1 MAKRQVF
8 NFTFTPGSAG
18 AGTVVLP
25 TRIPL
30 RRLLIIT
37 NVTDGIIIYNFADS
51 NKGATQSYSSA
62 NDETTF
68 TLEHNTSAMSSSDE
82 LQIFVDADAQEI
94 DFKDSFYDPVNK
106 LRISNPEN
114 LIDTD
119 FEYGLQSSKWETL
132 ELVNNYPSYHSTT
145 GDASLTGITSVTSQ
159 AGSDQITVSFAEAH
173 RLTVGTP
180 IDVRGLAS
188 VTAEGNFLITAVP
201 STTTFV
207 YKAKSTQ
214 STTASLFGSYTAI
227 IAGRFFNGSALEY
240 NEETG
245 IVSDQAAQSKLTVN
259 TSQVHGFDNGTE
271 IYLLNSLGSR
281 TASLTDT
288 TSNAPDGDYYVE
300 HRDSETVNKLSDFD
314 PQLSE
319 TKEVRGTHY
328 LKFVPSA
335 TTMNL
340 SNNTITW
347 TNHQLLTDDCVAYI
361 APIGEDEIVGLN
373 RFDVY
378 YVDRVDSN
386 TIKLKDTSN
395 NVINLTGYGTSNFG
409 RHQLCI
415 AYELSGVRKAA
426 NSYTIYWE
434 TVADANAGSGSGRDL
449 TGSSYSNYGISGST
463 RPQHLMFCTRGT
475 NTLGNQRGLLYYWGE
490 GFNSNF
496 HFPITAATSSTDS
509 VYNYFPLEMPEHFY
523 QYYYAGWGNNETSYF
538 NGQFARGYNSDYEF
552 YTSYSDG
559 FNRNANY
566 DVTFTTKSY
575 YAIPLVQDTEAGIY
589 IANHGASIGD
599 SMTLTTNGVFNTNA
613 GSTGWN
619 SSAHTLTNNSG
630 SAVNITPVNSN
641 IISIL
646 NKNLHRISGTISSLS
661 LSREKANRD
670 TFYYANHGLTTGN
683 TTEITT
689 TSGGVLPTVP
699 SGGIAY
705 TTASEHL
712 PLMHKIVQ
720 DAIEAWQSSNS
731 SKFENF
737 TVGRNPRDMR
747 AQEVASNSNFN
758 YINFYFRA
766 ITSDNLNVYQPNSGY
781 GFGSVPDNTLIQTM
795 RNNASN
801 HAKYLGFDMY
811 KNLNVNGASV
821 PYGLFSHGADPLA
834 AYQGNNDTYMYQ
846 YMYRHN
852 SISAGTVLFDMDNQT
867 RNGYRYSAVVFYQA
881 PTSGTHTGAI
891 MATISVWKNAWAT
904 NTSSIPTSYH
914 YAYNYSSRNQI
925 TAYMTDYSA
934 CSYFGFFQMKVPN
947 NATWTSTDAQNLI
960 YGIVDAFNTNFN
972 YPTLTSGN
980 TVGVTVV
987 DNNRFKIFD
996 TTTQVP
1002 YDFTNS
1008 GTPTITFGSI
1018 TATGTSYGELDGTY
1032 PIYDSPSTTSYRLQ
1046 LPFSSPTRAIVFASS
1061 DVNTSQDSVTA
1072 TGHGLITGMPFV
1084 YTAGQKITASGLDS
1098 GDTVY
1103 AIVVNEDVLQFANSK
1118 NEAIAGTALNLEGAG
1133 SGNHTITI
1141 NSVTGMT
1148 PQTGVI
1154 STTSGSA
1161 KITGDENSLFKRYW
1175 KTGDGIII
1183 KNTTTNP
1190 ATLVESEV
1198 KIIPT
1203 DSEIELTAPLNF
1215 TSTSSKVFRKTE
1227 LYVRP
1232 NGSFQHKPFDG
1243 GVAIQTGTSPNSSL
1257 VRQTRKYFRY
1267 QSGKGI
1273 QTSYAM
1279 NFNPPTQL
1287 ESLNGS
1293 GTTATATTR
1302 YPHRLSVGN
1311 NIEIVGSGDTNFNGT
1326 FNVATV
1332 PNDFT
1337 FTYSSGGP
1345 TLTAQPSGFPDFY
1358 INSYTDSYVRGGMF
1372 DEQNGFFYE
1381 YDGQT
1386 IYCVRR
1392 SSTQQ
1397 LSGTFAVTNRSHTV
1411 TGTNTSANRQLAA
1424 GDKIVIRGQSY
1435 KVTNVDG
1442 ASTIEIAPAYR
1453 GVAGSGVIIT
1463 KTVDTKI
1470 SQPNWSVDPCDGTG
1484 QSGFNL
1490 DLKKI
1495 QMAYMD
1501 YAWYGAGKIRF
1512 GWKANDGKVIYT
1524 HEFIH
1529 NNKLKESYFRSGNL
1543 PARYEVGTTTAPA
1556 YYPALFHWGTSVIM
1570 DGTFDDDKAYLFTSN
1585 SNTLAFSNGL
1595 PISAT
1600 TTEASSLVYR
1610 YNKNTRNYDW
1620 YVHIP
1625 FAQSDASKLITGTPL
1640 YTSGGQLTGEVIHS
1654 TVYRSGGYAA
1664 TRAVARIYITTSN
1677 SAPANGTYPS
1687 VPQGT
1692 SVSFGASTAGTSVVD
1707 LGTTLIPLI
1716 SIRLA
1721 PSVDG
1726 GLSGGLGQRDIIN
1739 RMQLKL
1745 NTVGVVLTHDCEVS
1759 MILNSDLSTTNFV
1772 PVQSPSLCQTIKHEI
1787 GQEIFGGSNLFQFRA
1802 SGGPEDSAGQNT
1814 SATSNFELG
1823 EVIDLGNS
1831 ILGGDGVFPNGPDLL
1846 TIAVRVLDT
1855 SGINASNQFKASA
1868 RISWAE
1874 SQA

>member
-8 NFTFTPGSAG
+8 NFTFTPGSGG

-51 NKGATQSYSSA
+51 NKGATQSYSA
-62 NDETTF
+62 VNDETTF
-68 TLEHNTSAMSSSDE
+68 TLEHDTSSMSSGDE

-145 GDASLTGITSVTSQ
+145 GDASLTGITAVTSQ
-159 AGSDQITVSFAEAH
+159 AGSDQITVSFAEPH

-240 NEETG
+240 NEESG
-245 IVSDQAAQSKLTVN
+245 IVSDNAALSKLTVN

-271 IYLLNSLGSR
+271 IYLLNTLGSR
-281 TASLTDT
+281 TASITET
-288 TSNAPDGDYYVE
+288 TGSNAPDGDYYVE
-300 HRDSETVNKLSDFD
+300 HRDTASTNKLSDLNL
-314 PQLSE
+314 QLTE
-319 TKEVRGTHY
+319 TKGVRGSYH

-340 SNNTITW
+340 TNNTITW
-347 TNHQLLTDDCVAYI
+347 TNHGLLTDDCVAYV
-361 APIGEDEIVGLN
+361 APLGEDEIVGLN
-373 RFDVY
+373 RFDIY
-378 YVDRVDSN
+378 YVDKVDNN

-395 NVINLTGYGTSNFG
+395 NVINLTGYGTSVTG
-409 RHQLCI
+409 RHQLCL
-415 AYELSGVRKAA
+415 AYELSGVRKTSSTY
-426 NSYTIYWE
+426 NIYWE

-449 TGSSYSNYGISGST
+449 TSSIGNYGLSGST
-463 RPQHLMFCTRGT
+463 QPNHLMFCARGT
-475 NTLGNQRGLLYYWGE
+475 NTIGTTSQGVREYWGE
-490 GFNSNF
+490 GYNSNF
-496 HFPITAATSSTDS
+496 HFPITAATANDDT
-509 VYNYFPLEMPEHFY
+509 VYRYFPFEVNEKFINS
-523 QYYYAGWGNNETSYF
+523 YYSGFSYNATGYGTF
-538 NGQFARGYNSDYEF
+538 SFAVNANADYEF
-552 YTSYSDG
+552 YTYYTDG
-559 FNRNANY
+559 FNYSGSY
-566 DVTFTTKSY
+566 DINFTAKTVY
-575 YAIPLVQDTEAGIY
+575 VIPLINDPEGNSIY
-589 IANHGASIGD
+589 VANHGATTGD
-599 SMTLTTNGVFNTNA
+599 SVTLTTSGVFQTNA
-613 GSTGWN
+613 GSAGYN
-619 SSAHTLTNNSG
+619 SSAHTLTNRSG
-630 SAVNITPVNSN
+630 QAIVLSPIDNN
-641 IISIL
+641 
-646 NKNLHRISGTISSLS
+646 RLS
-661 LSREKANRD
+661 LQGDKLYRLTGTVSALSINAEKTTRD
-670 TFYYANHGLTTGN
+670 SFYYANHGLTTGN
-683 TTEITT
+683 QTSITAT
-689 TSGGVLPTVP
+689 NGGALPSVL
-699 SGGIAY
+699 SGGITY
-705 TTASEHL
+705 KTASEHL
-712 PLMHKIVQ
+712 PLMHTIVQ

-731 SKFENF
+731 GKWTNF

-747 AQEVASNSNFN
+747 ASENANNSNSS
-758 YINFYFRA
+758 YTQFYLRV
-766 ITSDNLNVYQPNSGY
+766 ITGAGQNLYTSSPS
-781 GFGSVPDNTLIQTM
+781 FGNAPDDTLIQTL
-795 RNNASN
+795 SN
-801 HAKYLGFDMY
+801 SSQHNQYLGFDMY
-811 KNLNVNGASV
+811 KNVNTNGASV
-821 PYGLFSHGADPLA
+821 PYGLFSHGADPYA
-834 AYQGNNDTYMYQ
+834 AYQSTNETYMYPR
-846 YMYRHN
+846 MYRNN
-852 SISAGTVLFDMDNQT
+852 SISSGTVLLNQQNQT
-867 RNGYRYSAVVFYQA
+867 RNGYKYTAVVFYQA

-891 MATISVWKNAWAT
+891 MATLSVWKDAWAV
-904 NTSSIPTSYH
+904 NTTQPASNIRSDH
-914 YAYNYSSRNQI
+914 YAYNYSTRNQI
-925 TAYMTDYSA
+925 TARMVSYSA
-934 CSYFGFFQMKVPN
+934 CNYFGFFQMKVPN
-947 NATWTSTDAQNLI
+947 NTTWSGTDATNLI
-960 YGIVDAFNTNFN
+960 NGIVDAFNTNFN
-972 YPTLTSGN
+972 YPTLTSGD
-980 TVGVTVV
+980 TVGVTVIN
-987 DNNRFKIFD
+987 NNRFKIFD
-996 TTTQVP
+996 TATNVP
-1002 YDFTNS
+1002 FDFTNS
-1008 GTPTITFGSI
+1008 GTKNITFGSI
-1018 TATGTSYGELDGTY
+1018 AATGTDYGELDGTY
-1032 PIYDSPSTTSYRLQ
+1032 PIHDSPTTTSYRLQ
-1046 LPFSSPTRAIVFASS
+1046 LPFESPTRAAVFASS

-1072 TGHGLITGMPFV
+1072 TGHGLITGMPFT
-1084 YTAGQKITASGLDS
+1084 YTGNITGLTSGN
-1098 GDTVY
+1098 TYY
-1103 AIVVNEDVLQFANSK
+1103 AIVINEDVLQFASSK
-1118 NEAIAGTALNLEGAG
+1118 NNAIGGSPTNLTNVG
-1133 SGNHTITI
+1133 SGNHTLTI

-1154 STTSGSA
+1154 STTNGSA

-1175 KTGDGIII
+1175 KTGDEIII
-1183 KNTTTNP
+1183 KNTTTTP

-1203 DSEIELTAPLNF
+1203 DLEIELTTPLNF

-1287 ESLNGS
+1287 ETLTGN

-1302 YPHRLSVGN
+1302 YPHRLNVGN
-1311 NIEIVGSGDTNFNGT
+1311 SIEIKESGDTNFNGNFT
-1326 FNVATV
+1326 VASV

-1345 TLTAQPSGFPDFY
+1345 TLTAQPSGFPDVY
-1358 INSYTDSYVRGGMF
+1358 INSYTDSFVRGGMF

-1397 LSGTFAVTNRSHTV
+1397 LSGTFSVVNRSHTV
-1411 TGTNTSANRQLAA
+1411 TGTNTSVNRQLTA

-1435 KVTNVDG
+1435 KVTNVNG

-1453 GVAGSGVIIT
+1453 GVGGSGVIIT
-1463 KTVDTKI
+1463 KTVDTKV
-1470 SQPNWSVDPCDGTG
+1470 SQANWSVDPCDGTG

-1512 GWKANDGKVIYT
+1512 GWKGNDGKVIYT

-1543 PARYEVGTTTAPA
+1543 PARYEVGTTTAPQ

-1600 TTEASSLVYR
+1600 TTEDSTLVYR
-1610 YNKNTRNYDW
+1610 YNKNTRNFDW

-1640 YTSGGQLTGEVIHS
+1640 FTTGGELTGEVIHS
-1654 TVYRSGGYAA
+1654 TVYRTYSGT
-1664 TRAVARIYITTSN
+1664 TRAVARIYITTGS
-1677 SAPANGTYPS
+1677 SAPANGTYPV

-1692 SVSFGASTAGTSVVD
+1692 SVSFGASAAGASEVD

-1726 GLSGGLGQRDIIN
+1726 GLSGSLGQRDIIN

-1759 MILNSDLSTTNFV
+1759 MILNSDLSTTAFEN
-1772 PVQSPSLCQTIKHEI
+1772 VQSPSLCQTIKHEI

-1814 SATSNFELG
+1814 SATSNFTLG

>member
-1 MAKRQVF
+1 MAKKQIF
-8 NFTFTPGSAG
+8 NYTFAPGNAG
-18 AGTVVLP
+18 AGTIKVS

-30 RRLLIIT
+30 KRLLIIT

-51 NKGATQSYSSA
+51 TKGATQAYSTA

-68 TLEHNTSAMSSSDE
+68 TLEHDTSSMSSGDE
-82 LQIFVDADAQEI
+82 LQIFVDADSQEI

-145 GDASLTGITSVTSQ
+145 GDASLSGITAVTST
-159 AGSDQITVSFAEAH
+159 AGSDQITVTFAEAH

-188 VTAEGNFLITAVP
+188 VTAEGNFLITSVP

-207 YKAKSTQ
+207 YKSKATQ
-214 STTASLFGSYTAI
+214 SVTQSLFGSYTSI

-240 NEETG
+240 NEESG
-245 IVSDQAAQSKLTVN
+245 IVSDAAAQSKLTVN
-259 TSQVHGFDNGTE
+259 TSQVHGFNDGTE
-271 IYLLNSLGSR
+271 IYLLNTLGTR
-281 TASLTDT
+281 EAAITDT
-288 TSNAPDGDYYVE
+288 TSSNAPDGDYYVE
-300 HRDSETVNKLSDFD
+300 YRDSTSTNKLSDLNT
-314 PQLSE
+314 QLNE
-319 TKEVRGTHY
+319 TKGVRGTYY

-347 TNHQLLTDDCVAYI
+347 TSHGLLTDDAVAYI

-373 RFDVY
+373 RFDIYGVEK
-378 YVDRVDSN
+378 VDNN
-386 TIKLKDTSN
+386 TIKLKDTGGST
-395 NVINLTGYGTSNFG
+395 VNLTGYGTSVTG

-415 AYELSGVRKAA
+415 AYELAGVRS
-426 NSYTIYWE
+426 NSSSYSIYWE
-434 TVADANAGSGSGRDL
+434 TFADANGGSGSGRDL
-449 TGSSYSNYGISGST
+449 TSSVGTYGISGST
-463 RPQHLMFCTRGT
+463 RPQHLLFCTRGS
-475 NTLGNQRGLLYYWGE
+475 NTIGNSSQGVRYYWGE
-490 GFNSNF
+490 GYNANF

-509 VYNYFPLEMPEHFY
+509 MYRYFPFEVSEKFY
-523 QYYYAGWGNNETSYF
+523 GQRYAAWGSETGYWSSGNFATSANN
-538 NGQFARGYNSDYEF
+538 DYEF
-552 YTSYSDG
+552 YTMYTDG
-559 FNRNANY
+559 FNYSGSY
-566 DVTFTTKSY
+566 DLSFTAKTT
-575 YAIPLVQDTEAGIY
+575 YAIPLVRDTEGNTIY
-589 IANHGASIGD
+589 VANHGASTGD
-599 SMTLTTNGVFNTNA
+599 SITLTTDGNFY
-613 GSTGWN
+613 
-619 SSAHTLTNNSG
+619 SSSGTASWSSSMHGLTDHDA
-630 SAVNITPVNSN
+630 SAVTVTKVDNNRLSMQGKAFYSLTGTVSAFSITA
-641 IISIL
+641 
-646 NKNLHRISGTISSLS
+646 
-661 LSREKANRD
+661 EKTNRD
-670 TFYYANHGLTTGN
+670 SFYYANHGLTTGDS
-683 TTEITT
+683 TSITAT
-689 TSGGVLPTVP
+689 NGGAVPTVL
-699 SGGIAY
+699 SGAIAY
-705 TTASEHL
+705 KSATDHL
-712 PLMHKIVQ
+712 PFMHKITK
-720 DAIEAWQSSNS
+720 DAIEAWQTSNS

-737 TVGRNPRDMR
+737 TVGNSPIRMR
-747 AQEVASNSNFN
+747 ASGSSSNSNFN
-758 YINFYFRA
+758 YFDAYHRVRTGTNSTIAATARA
-766 ITSDNLNVYQPNSGY
+766 
-781 GFGSVPDNTLIQTM
+781 FGAVPDDTLIQTV
-795 RNNASN
+795 SN
-801 HAKYLGFDMY
+801 TYHPDYLGFDMY

-821 PYGLFSHGADPLA
+821 PYGLISSSADPSV
-834 AYQGNNDTYMYQ
+834 AYQSSSVSYRNGSL
-846 YMYRHN
+846 YRHN
-852 SISAGTVLFDMDNQT
+852 ATSSTILMDLDTQT
-867 RNGYRYSAVVFYQA
+867 RNGFKWSAGVLYQA
-881 PTSGTHTGAI
+881 PTNGSHNGAI
-891 MATISVWKNAWAT
+891 VASLVIWKDAWAT
-904 NTSSIPTSYH
+904 NTTSTPSASSTVRSYSNRGYLYTGTPT
-914 YAYNYSSRNQI
+914 YSQ
-925 TAYMTDYSA
+925 
-934 CSYFGFFQMKVPN
+934 CSYMGYFQMQVPN
-947 NATWTSTDAQNLI
+947 NATWSATDATNLI
-960 YGIVDAFNTNFN
+960 HGIIDAFNTNFN
-972 YPTLTSGN
+972 YPTLTTGD

-987 DNNRFKIFD
+987 DNNRFQIYN
-996 TTTQVP
+996 TTSLVP
-1002 YDFTNS
+1002 YDLTNS
-1008 GTPTITFGSI
+1008 GTKDLTFGSI
-1018 TATGTSYGELDGTY
+1018 SATGTAYGDLDGTY
-1032 PIYDSPSTTSYRLQ
+1032 PIHDSPSTTSYRLQ
-1046 LPFSSPTRAIVFASS
+1046 LPFAASPRAVVFASS
-1061 DVNTSQDSVTA
+1061 AVSTTEDTVTA

-1084 YTAGQKITASGLDS
+1084 YTAAGTKITELASGS
-1098 GDTVY
+1098 TYY
-1103 AIVVNEDVLQFANSK
+1103 AIVVNEDLLQFATTSNA
-1118 NEAIAGTALNLEGAG
+1118 AIAGTAINFTGAG
-1133 SGNHTITI
+1133 SGNHTITV

-1154 STTSGSA
+1154 TTETGSA
-1161 KITGDENSLFKRYW
+1161 IITGDEDSLFKRYW
-1175 KTGDGIII
+1175 KTGDEIII
-1183 KNTTTNP
+1183 KNTTTSP

-1203 DSEIELTAPLNF
+1203 DGKIELTAPLDF

-1232 NGSFQHKPFDG
+1232 NGLFQHKPFDG
-1243 GVAIQTGTSPNSSL
+1243 GVAIQTGTSPNSSIA
-1257 VRQTRKYFRY
+1257 RQTRKYFRY

-1279 NFNPPTQL
+1279 NFNPPVQL

-1302 YPHRLSVGN
+1302 YPHRLSAGN
-1311 NIEIVGSGDTNFNGT
+1311 SIEVVGSADANFNGT
-1326 FNVATV
+1326 FTVATV
-1332 PNDFT
+1332 ANDFT

-1345 TLTAQPSGFPDFY
+1345 TLTANPSGFPDVY

-1381 YDGQT
+1381 YDGQD
-1386 IYCVRR
+1386 IFCVRR

-1397 LSGTFAVTNRSHTV
+1397 LSGTFAVTNRSHVV
-1411 TGTNTSANRQLAA
+1411 TGTNTVVNRQLTA
-1424 GDKIVIRGQSY
+1424 GDMIVIRGQSY
-1435 KVTNVDG
+1435 KVTHVSG
-1442 ASTIEIAPAYR
+1442 ATTINIAPAYR
-1453 GVAGSGVIIT
+1453 GVGGSGVIIT
-1463 KTVDTKI
+1463 KTIDTKVKQ
-1470 SQPNWSVDPCDGTG
+1470 SNWSIDPCDGTG
-1484 QSGFNL
+1484 ESGFNL
-1490 DLKKI
+1490 DIKKI

-1512 GWKANDGKVIYT
+1512 GWKGNDGKVIYT

-1600 TTEASSLVYR
+1600 TTNASSLVSK
-1610 YNKNTRNYDW
+1610 YNFSTRLNDW
-1620 YVHIP
+1620 YVHVP
-1625 FAQSDASKLITGTPL
+1625 FAQSDASKLITGTPM
-1640 YTSGGQLTGEVIHS
+1640 YTAGNELKGQVIHS
-1654 TVYRSGGYAA
+1654 TVYRKYSGT
-1664 TRAVARIYITTSN
+1664 TRAVARIYITSLSYGLTPT
-1677 SAPANGTYPS
+1677 AGTYPS

-1692 SVSFGASTAGTSVVD
+1692 SVSFGASTAGTSEID

-1745 NTVGVVLTHDCEVS
+1745 NTVGVVLTHDAEVS
-1759 MILNSDLSTTNFV
+1759 MILNSDLSTTAFEN
-1772 PVQSPSLCQTIKHEI
+1772 VQSPSLCQTIKHEI

-1802 SGGPEDSAGQNT
+1802 SGGQQDSAGQNT
-1814 SATSNFELG
+1814 SATSNFELA

-1831 ILGGDGVFPNGPDLL
+1831 ILGGDGVYPNGPDLL

>member
-8 NFTFTPGSAG
+8 NFTFTPGIG
-18 AGTVVLP
+18 GVGTVKVP

-51 NKGATQSYSSA
+51 NKGATQSYSTA

-68 TLEHNTSAMSSSDE
+68 TLEHNTSGMSSSDE
-82 LQIFVDADAQEI
+82 LQIFIDADAQEI

-145 GDASLTGITSVTSQ
+145 GDASLTGITAITSQ
-159 AGSDQITVSFAEAH
+159 SGSDQITVTFAEPH

-188 VTAEGNFLITAVP
+188 VTAEGNFLITSVP

-240 NEETG
+240 NEEEG
-245 IVSDQAAQSKLTVN
+245 IVSDSAAQSKLTVN
-259 TSQVHGFDNGTE
+259 TSQVHGFEDGTE
-271 IYLLNSLGSR
+271 IYLLNTLGSR
-281 TASLTDT
+281 TASITQT
-288 TSNAPDGDYYVE
+288 TNSNAPDGDYYVE
-300 HRDSETVNKLSDFD
+300 NRNDDSTSVLSGFD
-314 PQLSE
+314 RQLSE
-319 TKEVRGTHY
+319 TKGVHGTHH

-335 TTMNL
+335 STMNL
-340 SNNTITW
+340 TNNTITW
-347 TNHQLLTDDCVAYI
+347 TGHGLLTDDCVYYLAPVGESEI
-361 APIGEDEIVGLN
+361 AGLN
-373 RFDVY
+373 RFDIY
-378 YVDRVDSN
+378 YVDKVDNN
-386 TIKLKDTSN
+386 TIKLKDTSDS
-395 NVINLTGYGTSNFG
+395 VIDLTSYGTSVTG
-409 RHQLCI
+409 RHQLGI
-415 AYELSGVRKAA
+415 AYEISGV
-426 NSYTIYWE
+426 NSGAGSYNIYWR
-434 TVADANAGSGSGRDL
+434 TVADANSGVGSGRDL
-449 TGSSYSNYGISGST
+449 TASIGTYGISGSN
-463 RPQHLMFCTRGT
+463 RPNHLMFCTRGT
-475 NTLGNQRGLLYYWGE
+475 STFGTNRGVRTWWGE
-490 GFNSNF
+490 GYNNNF
-496 HFPITAATSSTDS
+496 HFPITAATSNNDI
-509 VYNYFPLEMPEHFY
+509 VYRYFPFEIPEKFLNNR
-523 QYYYAGWGNNETSYF
+523 YAVWDSETAYF
-538 NGQFARGYNSDYEF
+538 DGRFDVSANADYEF
-552 YTSYSDG
+552 YTMYSDG
-559 FNRNANY
+559 YRYNDTYN
-566 DVTFTTKSY
+566 VTYAAKTY
-575 YAIPLVQDTEAGIY
+575 YAIPLMTDPEADTLY
-589 IANHGASIGD
+589 IANHGASTGEKI
-599 SMTLTTNGVFNTNA
+599 TLTTSGHFYENT
-613 GSTGWN
+613 GTRVWSST
-619 SSAHTLTNNSG
+619 AHTLNN
-630 SAVNITPVNSN
+630 
-641 IISIL
+641 L
-646 NKNLHRISGTISSLS
+646 SGTSVQI
-661 LSREKANRD
+661 EKVDNNRLKLRGKRIFLLDGTVTGLTIDVTKTNRD
-670 TFYYANHGLTTGN
+670 SFYYANHGLTTGN
-683 TTEITT
+683 QTTITA
-689 TSGGVLPTVP
+689 TSGGAVPTVL
-699 SGGIAY
+699 SGAI
-705 TTASEHL
+705 TFSTASAHL
-712 PLMHKIVQ
+712 PRMHDIAR

-731 SKFENF
+731 SKYENF
-737 TVGRNPRDMR
+737 TVGTSPLRMR
-747 AQEVASNSNFN
+747 AQGASSNDNFN
-758 YINFYFRA
+758 RFEANQYIR
-766 ITSDNLNVYQPNSGY
+766 LNNNSSY
-781 GFGSVPDNTLIQTM
+781 TAQNHAFGTVPDNTLIQT
-795 RNNASN
+795 ASN
-801 HAKYLGFDMY
+801 TSHPNYLGFNMY
-811 KNLNVNGASV
+811 KNLNTNGASV
-821 PYGLFSHGADPLA
+821 PYGLVSHAADPFA
-834 AYQGNNDTYMYQ
+834 AYQSSQVSYFNGNV
-846 YMYRHN
+846 YRNNGITLN
-852 SISAGTVLFDMDNQT
+852 SNLFEVSNGT
-867 RNGYRYSAVVFYQA
+867 RNGFRYAAGVLYQP
-881 PTSGTHTGAI
+881 PTSGTHSGAI
-891 MATISVWKNAWAT
+891 ISIITIWKDAWAV
-904 NTSSIPTSYH
+904 NTSSTPAAYSYVRS
-914 YAYNYSSRNQI
+914 YTNRGYIFTGMPY
-925 TAYMTDYSA
+925 YSA
-934 CSYFGFFQMKVPN
+934 CAYSGMFQMKVPN
-947 NATWTSTDAQNLI
+947 NATWSATDAQNLV
-960 YGIVDAFNTNFN
+960 YGIIDAFATNFN
-972 YPTLTSGN
+972 YPTLTSGD
-980 TVGVTVV
+980 TVGVTVLN
-987 DNNRFKIFD
+987 NNRFQIFD
-996 TTTQVP
+996 TATNVP
-1002 YDFTNS
+1002 FDFQNS
-1008 GTPTITFGSI
+1008 GTAHITFGSI
-1018 TATGTSYGELDGTY
+1018 VPAGASGSIYGELDGTF
-1032 PIYDSPSTTSYRLQ
+1032 PIHDSPTSTSYRLQ
-1046 LPFSSPTRAIVFASS
+1046 IPFSTSPRLLTIPTS
-1061 DVNTSQDSVTA
+1061 DISTSADTVTSA
-1072 TGHGLITGMPFV
+1072 GHGLITGMPFV
-1084 YTAGQKITASGLDS
+1084 YTASNKINELTSGN
-1098 GDTVY
+1098 TYY
-1103 AIVVNEDVLQFANSK
+1103 AVVINEDLIQFASSK
-1118 NEAIAGTALNLEGAG
+1118 NDAIAGQIINFTNAG
-1133 SGNHTITI
+1133 SGNHFLTI

-1148 PQTGVI
+1148 PQAGVI
-1154 STTSGSA
+1154 TTENGSA

-1175 KTGDGIII
+1175 KTGDAIII
-1183 KNTTTNP
+1183 KDTTTNP

-1203 DSEIELTAPLNF
+1203 DSEIELTAPLSF

-1243 GVAIQTGTSPNSSL
+1243 GVAIQTGTSPNCSL

-1287 ESLNGS
+1287 ESLSGS

-1302 YPHRLSVGN
+1302 YPHRLSAGN
-1311 NIEIVGSGDTNFNGT
+1311 SIEIVGSGDSNFNGT
-1326 FNVATV
+1326 FTVATV
-1332 PNDFT
+1332 PNEFT
-1337 FTYSSGGP
+1337 FTYTAGA

-1411 TGTNTSANRQLAA
+1411 TGTNTIANRQLAA
-1424 GDKIVIRGQSY
+1424 GDMIVIRGQSY

-1453 GVAGSGVIIT
+1453 GVGGTGVIIT

-1470 SQPNWSVDPCDGTG
+1470 SQTNWSVDPCDGTG

-1512 GWKANDGKVIYT
+1512 GWKGNDGKVIYT

-1543 PARYEVGTTTAPA
+1543 PARYEVGTTTAPQ

-1600 TTEASSLVYR
+1600 TTNASSLVYQQNKFTRR
-1610 YNKNTRNYDW
+1610 YNW

-1640 YTSGGQLTGEVIHS
+1640 YTTGNELNGEVIHS
-1654 TVYRSGGYAA
+1654 TVYRKYSGT
-1664 TRAVARIYITTSN
+1664 TRAVARIYITDTYS
-1677 SAPANGTYPS
+1677 SSVPPTAGTYPT

-1692 SVSFGASTAGTSVVD
+1692 AVSFGASSAGASEVD

-1745 NTVGVVLTHDCEVS
+1745 NTVGVVLTHDAEVS
-1759 MILNSDLSTTNFV
+1759 MILNSDLSTTAFEN
-1772 PVQSPSLCQTIKHEI
+1772 VQSPSLCQTIKHQI

-1802 SGGPEDSAGQNT
+1802 SGGTEDSAGQNT

-1846 TIAVRVLDT
+1846 TIAVKVLDT